1 MSSMLEVCIQM
12 IVSRRGSG
20 TRVIEWLICQFSIKM
35 CILVFL
41 VAKSINRASLSPNS
55 SMAMEGF
62 LQQHLVQQQNSII
75 SHFEILD
82 VFFRMQGVSAKQV
95 GDKTRC
101 DMQKSMYHSARFK
114 RVRVV
119 CPAVGACKGFG
130 CCPCDVFESPA
141 LHRILAVY

>member
-1 MSSMLEVCIQM
+1 MPP
-12 IVSRRGSG
+12 
-20 TRVIEWLICQFSIKM
+20 ICK
-35 CILVFL
+35 
-41 VAKSINRASLSPNS
+41 
-55 SMAMEGF
+55 MEGFDEF

-130 CCPCDVFESPA
+130 WADGGVQEHVA
-141 LHRILAVY
+141 AVRATYSNRRRFTEY

>member
-1 MSSMLEVCIQM
+1 MPP
-12 IVSRRGSG
+12 
-20 TRVIEWLICQFSIKM
+20 ICK
-35 CILVFL
+35 
-41 VAKSINRASLSPNS
+41 
-55 SMAMEGF
+55 MEGFDEF

-114 RVRVV
+114 RVRAV
-119 CPAVGACKGFG
+119 CPSKEGARQLFACKGFG
-130 CCPCDVFESPA
+130 WADGGVQEHVA
-141 LHRILAVY
+141 AVRATYSNRRRFTEY

>member
-1 MSSMLEVCIQM
+1 MPP
-12 IVSRRGSG
+12 
-20 TRVIEWLICQFSIKM
+20 ICK
-35 CILVFL
+35 
-41 VAKSINRASLSPNS
+41 
-55 SMAMEGF
+55 MEGFDEF

-114 RVRVV
+114 RVRAV

-130 CCPCDVFESPA
+130 WADGGVRRIRIAGASPNTSC
-141 LHRILAVY
+141 ILNTSCTSSI